1 MTKISSWIIIIDL
14 LMSTVNYIVYY
25 ILLNFC
31 SFTCYDCYE
40 VISAIMR
47 ENVAFITSY
56 SFLDFIIFVTSKQKK
71 TCMFCFQ
78 IYMSWYLLKTDTKI
92 WKFQTFSGGFILIFI
107 LFYFYLFFDIGVE
120 KSLRKLDHFAVK
132 RSTPLKKFIANFFLF
147 FRC

>member
-1 MTKISSWIIIIDL
+1 MNYHHRFADVNCQLHCVLHSPQFLFIYL
-14 LMSTVNYIVYY
+14 LW
-25 ILLNFC
+25 LLWSNFC
-31 SFTCYDCYE
+31 NHARKCRFHNKLF
-40 VISAIMR
+40 ISGLHNLRYI
-47 ENVAFITSY
+47 
-56 SFLDFIIFVTSKQKK
+56 KKK

-92 WKFQTFSGGFILIFI
+92 WKFRTFSGGFILIFI